1 MPTADLDKE
10 ARVVDVLEPTALQ
23 SLQVPAGGGAQQVQI
38 LHVHFELL
46 QLLLQLDGVLG
57 GSGQAGAVLGG

>member
-1 MPTADLDKE
+1 MNA
-10 ARVVDVLEPTALQ
+10 LEPTVLQ
-23 SLQVPAGGGAQQVQI
+23 SLQVPAGGWAQQVQI

-57 GSGQAGAVLGG
+57 GRGQAGAMLDG